1 MDLNPPQLT
10 AVHHVTGPLLVLAG
24 AGSGKT
30 RVITA
35 KIVHLLRAGTVEPEQ
50 VFAVT
55 FTNRAAREMSER
67 ITASA
72 GAPGSR
78 VSVST
83 FHRLGLRI
91 LRESPD
97 LAGLRAGFSIFNAGD
112 SESLLRELLRM
123 HWGGQ
128 VEASALREAA
138 RAAQS
143 MISSWKNALITPEQ
157 AAAEA
162 RSTLDR
168 THAAVYRD
176 YQSHLGISNAVDFDD
191 LLLQPVRI
199 LTDHSE
205 RRALWQARVRY
216 LLVDEYQDTN
226 GAQYEL
232 IRLLTG
238 NRAAFT
244 VVGDDDQSIYA
255 WRGARPDNLLAL
267 TRDFPELVVVKLE
280 QNYRSRGNILRTA
293 NKLIGHNPHLFEKR
307 LWSERGPGNPVR
319 IVQVEDD
326 EAEADRI
333 ASEILQRQLQR
344 QGQWRDFAVIYR
356 SNYQV
361 RRLELRLQALNVPY
375 RISGGGSFFDRGEIR
390 DALAY
395 LRLLVNPDDDGALLR
410 VVNVPRRQIGAST
423 LAAVQKVALARRC
436 SLLRAIRDPEL
447 ADDVS
452 SAGLRRVRQFRDW
465 LLHWRQQ
472 LHQPAQT
479 LRGLLEDADYQG
491 WLLQQAPDRSRGQ
504 QRWASVELLLG
515 SIARLAAEGQSAE
528 EVLRSLVLEDAMEQE
543 DEDEIPDQV
552 QLLTLHASKGLE
564 FPHVYMMGCEEGL
577 LPHRNSTT
585 EEQICEERRL
595 AYVGI
600 TRAMETLTMVVT
612 RKRRLRGE
620 VLATEPSR
628 FLAELPADHIQWE
641 GREDEPE
648 DRREER
654 AQQSLSALKAMLED

>member
-1 MDLNPPQLT
+1 MDLNPPQIS
-10 AVHHVTGPLLVLAG
+10 AVRHTDGPLLVLAG

-35 KIVHLLRAGTVEPEQ
+35 KIVHLLKQGTLQPEQ
-50 VFAVT
+50 IFAVT

-72 GAPGSR
+72 GQPGSR

-91 LRESPD
+91 LREYPD
-97 LAGLRAGFSIFNAGD
+97 AAGLRPGFSIFNAGD

-128 VEASALREAA
+128 VDASALRDAA

-143 MISSWKNALITPEQ
+143 MISSWKNALITPDH
-157 AAAEA
+157 AATEA

-168 THAAVYRD
+168 THAAIYRD
-176 YQSHLGISNAVDFDD
+176 YQAHLSISNAADFDD
-191 LLLQPVRI
+191 LLLQPVQ
-199 LTDHSE
+199 LLQQSSE
-205 RRALWQARVRY
+205 RRAIWQARVRY

-238 NRAAFT
+238 ERAAFT

-267 TRDFPELVVVKLE
+267 TRDFPGLVVVKLE
-280 QNYRSRGNILRTA
+280 QNYRSRSNILRSA
-293 NKLIGHNPHLFEKR
+293 NGLIGHNPHLFEKR
-307 LWSERGPGNPVR
+307 LWSERGAGEPVR
-319 IVQVEDD
+319 IVQVADD

-333 ASEILQRQLQR
+333 ASEILQRQSQR

-375 RISGGGSFFDRGEIR
+375 RVSGGGSFFDRGEIR

-410 VVNVPRRQIGAST
+410 VINVPRRQIGSTT
-423 LAAVQKVALARRC
+423 LAAVQKIAIARRC
-436 SLLRAIRDPEL
+436 ALLRAIKDRALE
-447 ADDVS
+447 DDVS
-452 SAGLRRVRQFRDW
+452 SAGLRRLREFREW
-465 LLHWRQQ
+465 LLRWRQE
-472 LHQPAQT
+472 LHRPAQT
-479 LRGLLEDADYQG
+479 LTSLLEEADYRG
-491 WLLQQAPDRSRGQ
+491 WLLQQAPDREKGR
-504 QRWASVELLLG
+504 QRWNNVELLLKA
-515 SIARLAAEGQSAE
+515 IARHSADGQSAE
-528 EVLRSLVLEDAMEQE
+528 EVLRSLVLEDTVDNDTE
-543 DEDEIPDQV
+543 DELPNQV
-552 QLLTLHASKGLE
+552 QLLTLHAAKGLE

-577 LPHRNSTT
+577 LPHRNSVS

-600 TRAMETLTMVVT
+600 TRAMETLTMLVT
-612 RKRRLRGE
+612 GKRRHRGE
-620 VLATEPSR
+620 LVATDPSR
-628 FLAELPADHIQWE
+628 FLAELPAEYLQWE
-641 GREDEPE
+641 GGADEPE
-648 DRREER
+648 AQKAAR
-654 AQQSLSALKAMLED
+654 AQQSLSALKAMLE